1 MRASIW
7 PLLAM
12 LLISVATDAYIWVQ
26 SRRRCRSIEWSR
38 LQLATSLLLWLFII
52 AMVALPARRGS
63 NWQLLSKMWLLF
75 VWVSV
80 YFPKLFAVVADL
92 LAAIPTLFH
101 RRRLRRLT
109 KAGIVCAFAGCA
121 IMWWGA
127 LINRY
132 HIQVRQ
138 AEVPVVNL
146 PESFDGMRI
155 AHFSDLHTG
164 TFGTDTAFV
173 SLLVDSING
182 LQPDAIMFTGDIV
195 NRRTDEI
202 RPFVPVLRRLH
213 APMGVYAIMGNHD
226 YGDYSYW
233 PSAEA
238 REKNLTDLYS
248 AYDAMDIELLLNR
261 TVWLRS
267 AQGDSIAVI
276 GVENIGEPPFSA
288 YGSLHEAY
296 PHISDSA
303 TKILLTHNPRHWTDS
318 IRPDATANV
327 ALTLSGHTHAMQ
339 MEIAGHSLSALRY
352 DTWGGLYSDPQG
364 RRFIYVNIGCGTV
377 GLPLRIGATPEIT
390 IITLRRSPVSSSR

>member
-1 MRASIW
+1 M
-7 PLLAM
+7 
-12 LLISVATDAYIWVQ
+12 
-26 SRRRCRSIEWSR
+26 
-38 LQLATSLLLWLFII
+38 
-52 AMVALPARRGS
+52 
-63 NWQLLSKMWLLF
+63 
-75 VWVSV
+75 
-80 YFPKLFAVVADL
+80 
-92 LAAIPTLFH
+92 
-101 RRRLRRLT
+101 
-109 KAGIVCAFAGCA
+109 
-121 IMWWGA
+121 
-127 LINRY
+127 
-132 HIQVRQ
+132 RQ

-155 AHFSDLHTG
+155 AHFSDLHIG

-276 GVENIGEPPFSA
+276 GVGNIGEPPFSA

-296 PHISDSA
+296 PHITDSA

-352 DTWGGLYSDPQG
+352 DTWGGLYADPQG
-364 RRFIYVNIGCGTV
+364 RRFIYVNIGGGTV

>member
-109 KAGIVCAFAGCA
+109 KAGIICAFAGSA

-155 AHFSDLHTG
+155 AHFSDLHIG

-213 APMGVYAIMGNHD
+213 APMGVYAIMGNNYLKGNAR
-226 YGDYSYW
+226 YGIQENFGPDFRVLHFPEQLFTGYDI
-233 PSAEA
+233 AEFEA
-238 REKNLTDLYS
+238 LFEDFPVRHLTTAAADGILELASGRRDFDLPDEEFEGWVRYHLATCEKR
-248 AYDAMDIELLLNR
+248 ELLGQ
-261 TVWLRS
+261 S
-267 AQGDSIAVI
+267 S
-276 GVENIGEPPFSA
+276 
-288 YGSLHEAY
+288 H
-296 PHISDSA
+296 
-303 TKILLTHNPRHWTDS
+303 LLYICRKD
-318 IRPDATANV
+318 
-327 ALTLSGHTHAMQ
+327 
-339 MEIAGHSLSALRY
+339 
-352 DTWGGLYSDPQG
+352 
-364 RRFIYVNIGCGTV
+364 
-377 GLPLRIGATPEIT
+377 
-390 IITLRRSPVSSSR
+390 

>member
-38 LQLATSLLLWLFII
+38 LQLATSLLFWLFII

-109 KAGIVCAFAGCA
+109 KAGIVCAFAGSA

-182 LQPDAIMFTGDIV
+182 LQP
-195 NRRTDEI
+195 RRDTSVRACAPPAP
-202 RPFVPVLRRLH
+202 RPHGRLCHHGQPRLRRL
-213 APMGVYAIMGNHD
+213 
-226 YGDYSYW
+226 
-233 PSAEA
+233 
-238 REKNLTDLYS
+238 
-248 AYDAMDIELLLNR
+248 LLL
-261 TVWLRS
+261 
-267 AQGDSIAVI
+267 
-276 GVENIGEPPFSA
+276 
-288 YGSLHEAY
+288 
-296 PHISDSA
+296 
-303 TKILLTHNPRHWTDS
+303 
-318 IRPDATANV
+318 
-327 ALTLSGHTHAMQ
+327 ALG
-339 MEIAGHSLSALRY
+339 
-352 DTWGGLYSDPQG
+352 
-364 RRFIYVNIGCGTV
+364 
-377 GLPLRIGATPEIT
+377 
-390 IITLRRSPVSSSR
+390 